1 MLLVTPSKVKTIKFF
16 VALNKDN
23 KNIIKITDFLFYCEG
38 SGGIYNDAQVEGWKK
53 VVDKVHGKGGLI
65 AL

>member
-1 MLLVTPSKVKTIKFF
+1 VYLINCL
-16 VALNKDN
+16 D
-23 KNIIKITDFLFYCEG
+23 
-38 SGGIYNDAQVEGWKK
+38 SGGIYNEAQVEGWKK